1 MIATNSKPGT
11 LRNTFSRIFLGAEV
25 KNPERELE
33 QKIINKQTL
42 VAVENDEAADMIDMS
57 HHFSAGYL
65 NQFDLKNQAEVINE
79 YRAMAVHAE
88 VDKAIDDIVN
98 EAITS
103 DADQNPVTLVIRDN
117 TILTDE
123 IKLKI
128 EDEFLNVARLL
139 KLDLRSYEIFRQY
152 YVDGRLFYHKI
163 IDPDNP
169 KKGILKI
176 VNLDPRATKKVK
188 EILTETDP
196 ITKIDKIVDT
206 RSYYLYDPSFSNI
219 ATGDGV
225 STRTSVVATMRQ
237 TLELSTD
244 TVAFIHSGLL
254 SGDNNN
260 VVLGHLEKARKPLNN
275 LRMLEDAAVIYRITR
290 APERRIFYV
299 DVGSL
304 PKKGAEEY
312 MTSLIN
318 KYRTKLVYD
327 GTSGRV
333 KGNSHQVS
341 MMEDYWLPRREGGKG
356 TEISTLPAG
365 QNLNQIDDLKYFQKK
380 LLESLQVPK
389 SRLESEATI
398 SIGNRATEINR
409 DELKFNKFVQ
419 RLRRR
424 FNGLF
429 LDLLRTQLIL
439 KNITSAEDWDDWLMP
454 LLTFEYASDLF
465 IKEEQEAQI
474 FEARLAALDMAD
486 QYVGKYFSRERL
498 QKDILRM
505 SDEDIKNERAL
516 MDKEIKAGLYLSA
529 EDQNDFDNGI
539 HDDQVDAEIKLA
551 KANKPPAPPATKK

>member
-1 MIATNSKPGT
+1 MAMKTGKNSRGFS
-11 LRNTFSRIFLGAEV
+11 FSRLFLGADV
-25 KNPERELE
+25 SNPERELE

-42 VAVENDEAADMIDMS
+42 VAIENDEAADMVDMT
-57 HHFSAGYL
+57 HHFSSGYM

-79 YRAMAVHAE
+79 YRAMALHAE

-98 EAITS
+98 EAVTS
-103 DADQNPVTLVIRDN
+103 DADEMPVQINIRE
-117 TILTDE
+117 TESLSE
-123 IKLKI
+123 EVKAKI
-128 EDEFLNVARLL
+128 VGEFDHLSRLM
-139 KLDLRSYEIFRQY
+139 KLDLRAYEIFRQY
-152 YVDGRLFYHKI
+152 YVDGRLYYHKI
-163 IDPDNP
+163 IDPENP
-169 KKGILKI
+169 KKGILKL

-188 EILTETDP
+188 EILTEVDP
-196 ITKIDKIVDT
+196 VSKIDKIVDT
-206 RSYYLYDPSFSNI
+206 RSYFLYDPSFSNI

-225 STRTSVVATMRQ
+225 STRTSVVSTIHQA
-237 TLELSTD
+237 LELNTD
-244 TVAFIHSGLL
+244 TVAFIHSGIL

-260 VVLGHLEKARKPLNN
+260 VVLSHLEKARKPLNN

-299 DVGSL
+299 DVGTL

-312 MTSLIN
+312 MMGLIN

-327 GTSGRV
+327 GSSGKV

-365 QNLNQIDDLKYFQKK
+365 QNLNQIDDIKYFQKR

-409 DELKFNKFVQ
+409 DELKFNKFIQ

-424 FNGLF
+424 FNGIF

-439 KNITSAEDWDDWLMP
+439 KNITSAQDWDEIVLP
-454 LLTFEYASDLF
+454 LITFEYASDLF
-465 IKEEQEAQI
+465 IKEEQEGQI
-474 FEARLAALDMAD
+474 LDARLAALGAAD
-486 QYVGKYFSRERL
+486 EFVGKYFSRETL
-498 QKDILRM
+498 MKKILRM
-505 SDEDIKNERAL
+505 TDQDIKNEKDL
-516 MDKEIKAGLYLSA
+516 IDKEIKAGLYMSGEEQA
-529 EDQNDFDNGI
+529 QFDAGV
-539 HDDQVDAEIKLA
+539 HDDQVDAQIELA
-551 KANKPPAPPATKK
+551 KATKTPDKGSK